1 MLQQQITFGSR
12 RSSSGF
18 TLLEALVAV
27 LVIAFGML
35 AIAGFQANLSL
46 NSDIAK
52 QRSEATRLAQ
62 RRLDF
67 MRTFERKLAA
77 STPAGMNDTAG
88 RTYTDN
94 VVSSIESATT
104 NATFDVTTTVTQG
117 AGDTYRWV
125 TVAVTWADR
134 ASQPQRVVLQSA
146 ISDGAPVDIGPMG
159 VRRTSTGTLRPKNR
173 NINVPYPA
181 VTLAGGDRSAFVPP
195 PGNIAFVFDNMSGDV
210 KQRCVPPQ
218 PVPIQSLEL
227 VGTTV
232 TVLASGHGFAAGD
245 PVIIAGTGVATY
257 SGTFTVVTAVA
268 GASFTYSMNSPLPTV
283 LTSLGGTATRQV
295 TSLTEG
301 VDIAS
306 TGLVCSDVDG
316 YLLSGFV
323 RFKTTG
329 ASPTAANISNSNSLT
344 DPTLPL
350 IGTDLTTT
358 PITTPIRLDS
368 TSTGNAP
375 SSYECYA
382 QRQLTVRR
390 NSDGQE
396 RNIPEGSAVPT
407 GFSDSN
413 APRFIAYTCV
423 IVPVDHDSNGSTRK
437 IWSAEALLVPD
448 ASWSLGTSSSTY
460 RVCRFSSD
468 YNRNSTLSNH
478 EHPRYYRHISASV
491 DNQNFLVIKGND
503 GCPTDVASTP
513 LTGDFVDANTV
524 GHQPAAVTELSFK
537 CLTAACN
544 GANKLIYEPSTPGT
558 TIPME

>member
-1 MLQQQITFGSR
+1 MKTLSLGSR
-12 RSSSGF
+12 RGSAGF
-18 TLLEALVAV
+18 TLLEALVAM

-35 AIAGFQANLSL
+35 AIAGFQTSLSL

-52 QRSEATRLAQ
+52 QRSEATRIAQ
-62 RRLDF
+62 RRIDM
-67 MRTFERKLAA
+67 MRAFSQKAAA
-77 STPAGMNDTAG
+77 SSPAGLNDSAG
-88 RTYTDN
+88 RTYTQN
-94 VVSSIESATT
+94 VVSSTESAATNTT
-104 NATFDVTTTVTQG
+104 FNVTTTVAQG
-117 AGDTYRWV
+117 SNDSFRWLNV
-125 TVAVTWADR
+125 QVTWLDR
-134 ASQPQRVVLQSA
+134 SGQSQNVVLQSV
-146 ISDGAPVDIGPMG
+146 ISDGAPTDVGSIG
-159 VRRTSTGTLRPKNR
+159 VRRNSSGTLRPKNR

-245 PVIIAGTGVATY
+245 PVIIAGTGVAAY
-257 SGTFTVVTAVA
+257 SGTFTVVTSVA
-268 GASFTYSMNSPLPTV
+268 GASFTYSMNSPLPSV

-295 TSLTEG
+295 TALTEG
-301 VDIAS
+301 VDIAT

-329 ASPTAANISNSNSLT
+329 ASPTA
-344 DPTLPL
+344 
-350 IGTDLTTT
+350 
-358 PITTPIRLDS
+358 ITTPIRLDS
-368 TSTGNAP
+368 ASTGNAP

-382 QRQLTVRR
+382 QRQLTVRS

-396 RNIPEGSAVPT
+396 RNIPEGSTVPT

-423 IVPVDHDSNGSTRK
+423 IVPVDHDSNASTRK

-448 ASWSLGTSSSTY
+448 ASWSLGTASTTY

-524 GHQPAAVTELSFK
+524 GHQPAAVAELSFK